1 MQNFFQT
8 ITNTFE
14 PSSLIDLRKNE
25 EKQYEHENL
34 TEIIKKQHL
43 RMINMRRKMKALR
56 KTIGTFQTKFNNKYK
71 AVLNSVFTDDQIQAL
86 FTKKRSI
93 RNWSHKTVYRA
104 LQLKFVCGNN
114 GYEQLIQQGYLFPS
128 LRTLRRRLEDFK
140 FEPGISKEMF
150 EFLARKK
157 PYFENETDLECGLV
171 FDEMAITSKKCYNSS
186 TGSLIGNI
194 TFSNEK
200 GNATHAL
207 VFMLVGIASR
217 WKHVVG
223 YYFTGNSFNSKSLK
237 DIIFQIIVKTEEIGF
252 HVNFLTSDMGSG
264 NVGFW
269 KLLGISTGRF
279 SRISNYITHPF
290 DTNRYLYI
298 IGDPPHILKNLKQS
312 LVSNETIIL
321 SNETITKYNLPSDT
335 VKLKHFY
342 ELINIQNNSELLLT
356 PKFKIDDIK
365 CNNFN
370 KMKVNKAKHV
380 FSNDVSSSFKLLA
393 YEHNKPEFITT
404 AWFVQIVC
412 KWFSLMTSRCCK
424 LALGTKNENVY
435 HESIQFLNEIIDI
448 FLKLKIGTGSFKPVQ
463 RGIMISTKSIIDL
476 TEYLI
481 TYKNFKFVLT
491 SRFTQDCIENLF
503 SQIRQKNVIP
513 DPLQFTNNLKLI
525 SIAMYMKHINNS
537 NYDNDDREYL
547 SDFLEYL
554 SEKKRTR
561 KWWIQTI
568 I

>member
-1 MQNFFQT
+1 M
-8 ITNTFE
+8 
-14 PSSLIDLRKNE
+14 
-25 EKQYEHENL
+25 
-34 TEIIKKQHL
+34 
-43 RMINMRRKMKALR
+43 
-56 KTIGTFQTKFNNKYK
+56 
-71 AVLNSVFTDDQIQAL
+71 

-114 GYEQLIQQGYLFPS
+114 GYEQLIQQGHPLPS

-171 FDEMAITSKKCYNSS
+171 FDEMAITPKKCYNSS

-194 TFSNEK
+194 TFPNEK

-217 WKHVVG
+217 WKHIVG
-223 YYFTGNSFNSKSLK
+223 YHFTGNSFNSKSLK
-237 DIIFQIIVKTEEIGF
+237 DIIFQIIEKTEKIGF

-312 LVSNETIIL
+312 LISNETIII
-321 SNETITKYNLPSDT
+321 SNDIVTKYNLPSDT

-393 YEHNKPEFITT
+393 DEHNKPEFIAT
-404 AWFVQIVC
+404 A
-412 KWFSLMTSRCCK
+412 
-424 LALGTKNENVY
+424 
-435 HESIQFLNEIIDI
+435 
-448 FLKLKIGTGSFKPVQ
+448 
-463 RGIMISTKSIIDL
+463 
-476 TEYLI
+476 
-481 TYKNFKFVLT
+481 
-491 SRFTQDCIENLF
+491 
-503 SQIRQKNVIP
+503 
-513 DPLQFTNNLKLI
+513 
-525 SIAMYMKHINNS
+525 
-537 NYDNDDREYL
+537 
-547 SDFLEYL
+547 
-554 SEKKRTR
+554 
-561 KWWIQTI
+561 
-568 I
+568 